1 MNEKFIIVNSD
12 NTVAVID
19 VTPDFKLA
27 DTILAH
33 KTAIAFYFA
42 RQV

>member
-12 NTVAVID
+12 NTCTVID

-27 DTILAH
+27 YTILAH
-33 KTAIAFYFA
+33 KTSIAFYIA